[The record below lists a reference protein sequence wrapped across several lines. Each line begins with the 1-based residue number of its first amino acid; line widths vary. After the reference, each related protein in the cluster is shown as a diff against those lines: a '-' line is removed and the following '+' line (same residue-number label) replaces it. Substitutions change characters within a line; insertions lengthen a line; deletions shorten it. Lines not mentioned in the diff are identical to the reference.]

1 MRSTTASR
9 CGVSRGLSWADKVVP
24 DESTILR
31 LRHLLEQHGLTHA
44 IFDAVAEL
52 LEEQRLL
59 LRSGT
64 IVRDHHRGAEFDQE
78 RHCDSR
84 PRDEADPQGSQLAL
98 RDEVAGRAL
107 AGRVRGPGRAANTP
121 FG

>member
-1 MRSTTASR
+1 MDLLLAAMVQSVGPTGRNAIYDSESMRRFAR
-9 CGVSRGLSWADKVVP
+9 VELGDKVVP

-59 LRSGT
+59 LRWGT
-64 IVRDHHRGAEFDQE
+64 IVRDHHRGAEFDQ
-78 RHCDSR
+78 
-84 PRDEADPQGSQLAL
+84 
-98 RDEVAGRAL
+98 
-107 AGRVRGPGRAANTP
+107 
-121 FG
+121 

>member
-59 LRSGT
+59 LRWGT
-64 IVRDHHRGAEFDQE
+64 IVRDHHRGAEFDQ
-78 RHCDSR
+78 
-84 PRDEADPQGSQLAL
+84 
-98 RDEVAGRAL
+98 
-107 AGRVRGPGRAANTP
+107 
-121 FG
+121 